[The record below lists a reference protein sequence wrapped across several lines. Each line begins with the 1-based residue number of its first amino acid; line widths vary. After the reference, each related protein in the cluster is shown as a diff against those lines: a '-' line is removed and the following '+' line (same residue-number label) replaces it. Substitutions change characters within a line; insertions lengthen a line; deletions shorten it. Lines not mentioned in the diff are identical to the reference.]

1 MIVLSSLEE
10 LPLLLSLLGAWPRFD
25 TVIQP
30 GGQIQYV
37 IPSGLIRDSED
48 ESLHLK
54 CIDAVDVA
62 PYLGH
67 ILCRHSVGR
76 LC

>member
-10 LPLLLSLLGAWPRFD
+10 LPLLLSLLRGWPRFD

-30 GGQIQYV
+30 GSQIQYV
-37 IPSGLIRDSED
+37 VPSSLIRDSEY

-54 CIDAVDVA
+54 CKDAVDVA

-67 ILCRHSVGR
+67 ILGRHGVGG
-76 LC
+76 LI